1 MTRATAVSNRYERIA
16 DWLILAILF
25 FTIAASFKT
34 TEVLTVGDWE
44 MWVDWK
50 DREWWPLLYPL
61 LCITFP
67 AVSQAVFW
75 NTSGCGSEPRSRS
88 SASCW
93 RPGGRW

>member
-1 MTRATAVSNRYERIA
+1 MAASNRYERIA
-16 DWLILAILF
+16 DCLILAVLF

-61 LCITFP
+61 FCITFP
-67 AVSQAVFW
+67 AVSQGKAGLRVAL
-75 NTSGCGSEPRSRS
+75 TLHQTADDIRALVDAIAARL
-88 SASCW
+88 
-93 RPGGRW
+93 